1 MSRISELRP
10 IQGNRTRSNDLFV
23 TVNLETGDLGTRNIT
38 RRELVNAIQQENF
51 NAIRITGGNISDT
64 TIRNSDLID
73 VTISNPIINEP
84 TLDSPILNNP
94 NVNSGIFNS
103 ITIQDSTISNT
114 TFNNGQIN
122 NALIAN
128 PIINNGQIN
137 DSDIADSTFSD
148 GQINDSDILGGT
160 ATNIELIDPEL
171 ELTEFFQL
179 PFSEDDFFVVKDVI
193 NNKTVKINFATLQD
207 EISSNLEKVAK
218 IYVDAYATRK
228 GNGSYNRPFE
238 TLEEAFEAIEYA
250 PRPASISVLPGEYY
264 TNGNLPL
271 PDNCSI
277 VSTNGQYSTTIIMN
291 DGFEEQNCFL
301 VGSGCYVQGFA
312 FSNQRIDNLDNPS
325 KGFGVAFRPGALILR
340 SPYIRDCS
348 QISNYKRET
357 IAAPLDPVNANPLV
371 GRGGGVILVD
381 RSVLNQ
387 NSLFP
392 YILAFGATPRS
403 PNGIGYCAKNGAGIN
418 GIGSIT
424 IFQRTAFYALNG
436 GQVTLNNSGTQFGD
450 ISMRSNG
457 NTTVVDPYET
467 DVDLVKNETLS
478 DQIFD
483 DSETI
488 INQMWDFLTS
498 ETGANYSGFNGAK
511 CKRDVGLI
519 IQGITN
525 DLALGTNYWSVING
539 ISYRRQSASV
549 VINEQLTETAAA
561 IEFLKGETIKLI
573 EGSQQSI
580 QRVTD
585 SYDEI
590 IDIMVN
596 GVQNADPLFFSDTGV
611 ATHKNAREQLQT
623 NRAYIIDELITW
635 IGINF
640 PSFSYNETTCR
651 RDTGFII
658 DAISHDLNYGTN
670 IATLLNAESYFSG
683 ASSQL
688 PQNQKEPTAAAISQ
702 LGAICADVVLG
713 VYPGQN
719 TANDIAGADESSKAL
734 SLANKI
740 ATVVLEDN
748 LQSLP
753 TRPDTFD
760 KSWIDNEFL
769 VSRSDILLFKDVL
782 QSKTLKF
789 LGSEYSFIDETLT
802 KRDAGFLLRSVTY
815 DILTGSQTGTRNF
828 IAGFFDYKG
837 DRVFEPTNVYSYEK
851 CHRDL
856 KLIVEAVSYD
866 LAFNSNFR
874 SITAGSAYYRANSD
888 KVLDEPQKQL
898 TINTIE
904 QLRTLMV
911 ASLSDQDS
919 ITRVNDRLNI
929 ILNIFENGLQAAPA
943 VSLPNPTD
951 YDVGFE
957 NARRLLVNNKT
968 FIQDEIDAWI
978 GANFPTLIY
987 DEQKCRRDVGL
998 IVDAIRYDLT
1008 YGGNLE
1014 TLVAAKSYFV
1024 GAIPQYGEGEKQATL
1039 GAFERLA
1046 EILGSILRGISITRS
1061 AGNTTNQ
1068 DVSGVGGSL
1077 AASNFA
1083 QSRVQEIILLIR
1095 TDGFNIPTTNRPSL
1109 AWVDTNFVESF
1120 DILDGETVILA
1131 NTTLE
1136 IINKT
1141 DKTLLGAFLESY
1153 EFLRDYIVQNYT
1165 LSADE
1170 ENMIVS
1176 LFDDVIKKTL
1186 LGPAR
1191 LRFGSLIESIG
1202 HQFNLAGAGVN
1213 KNALPLN
1220 FRRVGR
1226 PLPASGSVL
1235 QQNGGRVRWSGA
1247 DELNNQYF
1255 ARGLKIN
1262 GRTGRLEGRPF
1273 TSSVRRL
1280 ARRAANS
1287 RTFT

>member
-1 MSRISELRP
+1 MSRISDLRP
-10 IQGNRTRSNDLFV
+10 IQGNRTRTNDLFV

-38 RRELVNAIQQENF
+38 RRELVNAIQQETF
-51 NAIRITGGNISDT
+51 NSIAITGGNISNVI
-64 TIRNSDLID
+64 IRNSDLID
-73 VTISNPIINEP
+73 VTLENVTLNNPIINDGV
-84 TLDSPILNNP
+84 LDD
-94 NVNSGIFNS
+94 
-103 ITIQDSTISNT
+103 ITITNSTITGTSFSAGQISNST
-114 TFNNGQIN
+114 ITNTNLSNGQLVNMIMSN
-122 NALIAN
+122 
-128 PIINNGQIN
+128 
-137 DSDIADSTFSD
+137 STITNTNFSD
-148 GQINDSDILGGT
+148 GQIQDSDITGGT
-160 ATNIELIDPEL
+160 ATNLDLFDPNIELS
-171 ELTEFFQL
+171 EFFQL
-179 PFSEDDFFVVKDVI
+179 PFDDDDFFVVKDVI
-193 NNKTVKINFATLQD
+193 NDKLVKINFRTLQD
-207 EISSNLEKVAK
+207 EIASNLEKVAK
-218 IYVDAYATRK
+218 IYVDAYATKK
-228 GNGSYNRPFE
+228 GNGSYHRPFE
-238 TLEEAFEAIEYA
+238 TLEEAFEALEFA
-250 PRPASISVLPGEYY
+250 PKPASISVLPGEYR

-312 FSNQRIDNLDNPS
+312 FSNQRIDDLDNPS
-325 KGFGVAFRPGALILR
+325 KGFGVAFRPGAVILR

-381 RSVLNQ
+381 RAVLNQ

-457 NTTVVDPYET
+457 NTVVVDPYET
-467 DVDLVKNETLS
+467 DVDLVKNESLS
-478 DQIFD
+478 DEIFD
-483 DSETI
+483 DAETI
-488 INQMWDFLTS
+488 INQMWDYLVS
-498 ETGANYSGFNGAK
+498 ESGADYSGFDGAK
-511 CKRDVGLI
+511 CKRDIALI
-519 IQGITN
+519 IQGVTN
-525 DLALGTNYWSVING
+525 DLALGTNYWALING
-539 ISYRRQSASV
+539 IAYRRQSASL
-549 VINEQLTETAAA
+549 VINEQLTETVAA
-561 IEFLKGETIKLI
+561 INFLKDETIKLI
-573 EGSQQSI
+573 ENSLASV

-585 SYDEI
+585 AYDEI
-590 IDIMVN
+590 IDILVN
-596 GVQNADPLFFSDTGV
+596 GVGNADPLFFSDTGISN
-611 ATHKNAREQLQT
+611 HKNARDQLQA
-623 NRAYIIDELITW
+623 NRAYIIDELISW
-635 IGINF
+635 INTNF
-640 PSFSYNETTCR
+640 PSFSYNEATCR
-651 RDTGFII
+651 RDTGFIV

-670 IATLLNAESYFSG
+670 IATLLNAESYFIGS
-683 ASSQL
+683 SSQL

-702 LGAICADVVLG
+702 LGVICADIVLG
-713 VYPGQN
+713 VYEGQD
-719 TANDIAGADESSKAL
+719 TSNDVAGADESSKAL

-748 LQSLP
+748 LESLP
-753 TRPDTFD
+753 RRPDIFD
-760 KSWIDNEFL
+760 KSWIDNQFL
-769 VSRSDILLFKDVL
+769 VSRSNILLFKDVL
-782 QSKTLKF
+782 KTKTLKY
-789 LGSEYSFIDETLT
+789 LGSEFSFIDETLT
-802 KRDAGFLLRSVTY
+802 KRDAGFLLRSLTY

-856 KLIVEAVSYD
+856 KLIIEAVAFD
-866 LAFNSNFR
+866 TAFNSNFR
-874 SITAGSAYYRANSD
+874 SITAGSAYYRANSE
-888 KVLDEPQKQL
+888 KVLEAPQKQL
-898 TINTIE
+898 TIDTIE

-911 ASLSDQDS
+911 ASLTDTDS
-919 ITRVNDRLNI
+919 INRVNEKLNI
-929 ILNIFENGLQAAPA
+929 ILNIFNNGLGAAPA
-943 VSLPNPTD
+943 VSLPNPTG

-978 GANFPTLIY
+978 GVNFPALVY
-987 DEQKCRRDVGL
+987 DEAKCRRDVGL
-998 IVDAIRYDLT
+998 IVDALRYDLT

-1014 TLVAAKSYFV
+1014 TLVAAKSYFL
-1024 GAIPQYGEGEKQATL
+1024 GNMPQYGAGEKEATL
-1039 GAFERLA
+1039 GAFERLSD
-1046 EILGSILRGISITRS
+1046 ILGSILRGILITRS
-1061 AGNTTNQ
+1061 SGNTSTQ
-1068 DVSGVGGSL
+1068 DVSGTPGTLV
-1077 AASNFA
+1077 ASNFA
-1083 QSRVQEIILLIR
+1083 QSRVQEIVLLIR
-1095 TDGFNIPTTNRPSL
+1095 TDGFNIPSTLRPSL
-1109 AWVDTNFVESF
+1109 AWVDSNFRESF
-1120 DILDGETVILA
+1120 NILDGETVILA

-1136 IINKT
+1136 IINKS

-1153 EFLRDYIVQNYT
+1153 DFLRDYIVQNYT
-1165 LSADE
+1165 LSSDE
-1170 ENMIVS
+1170 QDMIVS

-1287 RTFT
+1287 RVST